1 MQRPRIAP
9 AASEAAL
16 FTATAF
22 TGAVLLFWIQPL
34 FAKMALP
41 LLGGSALVWN
51 TAMVFFQVM
60 LLAGYAYAHALTRLL
75 GARGQLLVHAAVLGL
90 AALALPVGIADA
102 WQPGVHGAPPSAW
115 LLALM
120 FASLGAPFF
129 AVAATAPLLQRWFSR
144 GRHPHADDP
153 YFLYAASNAG
163 SVAVVLAF
171 PFVLEPL
178 LATDTQSLAW
188 AAGFG
193 VLALC
198 VLACGFEVRR
208 GHVDPPRATQKP
220 MPEAGRQTS
229 DWRRRAGWLAYS
241 AVPSGLLL
249 GVTVH
254 ITTDIAPAP
263 LLWVVPLALYLLSF
277 VNAFARKPAIPQW
290 LSARTA
296 AFATVLLAAVFLWRE
311 PVGVLIPVHLAALFA
326 VALACHGELA
336 RRRPPTAEL
345 TTFYLFVSLG
355 GLIGGVLVA
364 LIAPVLFDRVLEYP
378 LCLVLAAALLPSRDG
393 KRGDPTRPGDLVV
406 AALIA
411 IVALGTVPTLDWAGI
426 PLPRV
431 AYAALLASLAALA
444 LSRQGRPLGFALCI
458 AALLTA
464 AVLPPWHNDDIWNGR
479 SFFGV
484 YRVVEG
490 APPPTRTLV
499 HGNTIHGG
507 QWTRADDTIV
517 PTTYFTPASPIVDV
531 IDGKRAQSDTLRVG
545 VAGVGTGAL
554 AYYRQHGDAWRYYE
568 IDPLIAWLA
577 TESGFFEMLPQYDPD
592 ATIIL
597 GDARLEL
604 AREPDA
610 HFDLL
615 ILDAFS
621 SDAVPTH
628 LLTREAIAVYMS
640 KLRPD
645 GVLAGQI
652 SNRLLDLEPVFA
664 GAVAELGFAARIARR
679 RGFDP
684 ETDPTGAPSE
694 WVVVGRSEAAL
705 DVLRLP
711 EVWRPVDLRRQ
722 QRWRDDYS
730 NLLGIVRWGGGR

>member
-1 MQRPRIAP
+1 MQHPVMAS
-9 AASEAAL
+9 AASQAAL

-22 TGAVLLFWIQPL
+22 AGAVLLFWIQPL

-60 LLAGYAYAHALTRLL
+60 LLAGYAYAHVLTRLFRER
-75 GARGQLLVHAAVLGL
+75 AQLMVHTAVLAL
-90 AALALPVGIADA
+90 AALVLPVQIADA
-102 WQPGVHGAPPSAW
+102 WQTDVGGVPPAAW
-115 LLALM
+115 LLALL
-120 FASLGAPFF
+120 FVSLGAPFF

-144 GRHPHADDP
+144 GRHPHVEDP

-178 LATDTQSLAW
+178 LTTDTQSVAW

-193 VLALC
+193 VLALG
-198 VLACGFEVRR
+198 VFACGFAVRR
-208 GHVDPPRATQKP
+208 GRVDAPQSPVASSARTVP
-220 MPEAGRQTS
+220 QT

-254 ITTDIAPAP
+254 ITTDIAPGP

-277 VNAFARKPAIPQW
+277 VNAFARKPAIPHW
-290 LSARTA
+290 LSARAA

-311 PVGVLIPVHLAALFA
+311 PVGVLLPVHLGALFA

-355 GLIGGVLVA
+355 GLAGGVSVA
-364 LIAPVLFDRVLEYP
+364 LIAPVVLDRVLEYP
-378 LCLVLAAALLPSRDG
+378 LCLVLAAALLPNRDG
-393 KRGDPTRPGDLVV
+393 ARGEATKPGDLV
-406 AALIA
+406 AAASIA
-411 IVALGTVPTLDWAGI
+411 VVALGIGPIFDWAGI
-426 PLPRV
+426 PLPRIV
-431 AYAALLASLAALA
+431 YAALLASLAALA
-444 LSRQGRPLGFALCI
+444 LARQGRPLGFALCI

-464 AVLPPWHNDDIWNGR
+464 AVLPPWRNASLWDGR

-484 YRVVEG
+484 YRVLEE
-490 APPPTRTLV
+490 AEPPMRTLV

-507 QWTRADDTIV
+507 QWTDDDGTV
-517 PTTYFTPASPIVDV
+517 LPTTYLTRASPIVDV
-531 IDGKRAQSDTLRVG
+531 IDGKRAQSGTLRVG

-554 AYYRQHGDAWRYYE
+554 AYYRQRGDAWRYYE
-568 IDPLIAWLA
+568 IDPLITWLA
-577 TESGFFEMLPQYDPD
+577 TQSGYFEMLPRHDPD
-592 ATIIL
+592 AVIVV
-597 GDARLEL
+597 GDARLGL
-604 AREPDA
+604 ASEPDG

-628 LLTREAIAVYMS
+628 LLTREAVVLYMN

-645 GVLAGQI
+645 GVLAAQI

-664 GAVAELGFAARIARR
+664 GAVAELGYAARVGRQSAP
-679 RGFDP
+679 DP
-684 ETDPTGAPSE
+684 ETDPTGAASE
-694 WVVVGRSEAAL
+694 WVLVGRNDAAL
-705 DVLRLP
+705 DVLRLSD
-711 EVWRPVDLRRQ
+711 VWRPIDLGRQ

-730 NLLGIVRWGGGR
+730 NLLGIIRWRGT